1 MRNSVK
7 FGMVSADKIMLSG
20 TGIRLLD
27 VHSTIEEGL
36 SQEELALYTKAINK
50 VSQGVN

>member
-1 MRNSVK
+1 MRNTVK

-27 VHSTIEEGL
+27 VHSTWRFIQKLLTRSVKGK
-36 SQEELALYTKAINK
+36 S
-50 VSQGVN
+50 

>member
-1 MRNSVK
+1 MRNTVK

-20 TGIRLLD
+20 SGIGLLD

-36 SQEELALYTKAINK
+36 SQTELELSEFAL
-50 VSQGVN
+50 SCGLG